1 MNKLQL
7 SESLQDYL
15 EAIFVVL
22 KDKPVCRITDIQKI
36 LHFSKPSIVNAVS
49 ILKEKK
55 LIDKQKY
62 GYITLTDIGKKEA
75 SNIYYK
81 HIAIKELLINLFDFD
96 KESANALACEIE
108 HHFCKK
114 TVQIMKT
121 MTENIKKH
129 PNLKKRLLEE

>member
-1 MNKLQL
+1 MQL

-15 EAIFVVL
+15 EAIL
-22 KDKPVCRITDIQKI
+22 IILQDKPVCRITDIQKI
-36 LHFSKPSIVNAVS
+36 IDVSKPSIVNAVS
-49 ILKEKK
+49 ILKNKG
-55 LIDKQKY
+55 LINQQKY
-62 GYITLTDIGKKEA
+62 GYITLTDNGKKEA
-75 SNIYYK
+75 DIIYCK
-81 HIAIKELLINLFDFD
+81 HIAIRGFLINLFNFD
-96 KESANALACEIE
+96 YKSANTLACEME

>member
-1 MNKLQL
+1 MQL

-15 EAIFVVL
+15 EAIFIVIQ
-22 KDKPVCRITDIQKI
+22 DKPVCRITDIQKI
-36 LHFSKPSIVNAVS
+36 INVSKPSIVNALS

-55 LIDKQKY
+55 LINQQKY
-62 GYITLTDIGKKEA
+62 SYITLTDNGKKEA
-75 SNIYYK
+75 SNIYCK
-81 HIAIKELLINLFDFD
+81 HLAIKELLINLFDFD
-96 KESANALACEIE
+96 KKSANTLACEIE

-129 PNLKKRLLEE
+129 PNLKKKLLKK